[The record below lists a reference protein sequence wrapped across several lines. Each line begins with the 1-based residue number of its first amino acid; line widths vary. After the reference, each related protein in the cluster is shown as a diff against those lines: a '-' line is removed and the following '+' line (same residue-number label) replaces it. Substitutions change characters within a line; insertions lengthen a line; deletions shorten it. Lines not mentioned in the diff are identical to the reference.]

1 MGFHAGNVS
10 DQKQAEEAHSDSPT
24 ESDFMQAMSVIKIKE
39 SRCTQLTSWMGFHA
53 GHVSE
58 RNQAEEVHTTHG
70 LDGIS
75 NVSDQ
80 KQAEEVH
87 SDSQSG

>member
-1 MGFHAGNVS
+1 MRFHAGNVS

-24 ESDFMQAMSVIKIKE
+24 ELDFMQAMSVIK
-39 SRCTQLTSWMGFHA
+39 SRRGGAHDSRA
-53 GHVSE
+53 GWDFM
-58 RNQAEEVHTTHG
+58 QA
-70 LDGIS
+70 

-87 SDSQSG
+87 SDSSSG